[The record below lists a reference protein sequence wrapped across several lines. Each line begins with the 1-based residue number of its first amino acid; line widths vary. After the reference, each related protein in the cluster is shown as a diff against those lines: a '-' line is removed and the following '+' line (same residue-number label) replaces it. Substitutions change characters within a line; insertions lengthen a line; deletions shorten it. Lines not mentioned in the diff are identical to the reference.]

1 VARRWTSADD
11 ACLRRSYTSGEP
23 VAEIARALARSTDA
37 VVARRALL
45 GIAPRRVPRPWP
57 EPEDRLLR
65 SAVETG
71 VPATA
76 LAGRLERS
84 VHQIRARTRQLGLA
98 MRTARGYTPTED
110 SMLSP
115 CGQAATASRISPTA
129 WDAARTRCV
138 SVPGRSAY
146 TVPRFGAG
154 EPPWRT

>member
-45 GIAPRRVPRPWP
+45 GIAPRRVPRPWS
-57 EPEDRLLR
+57 ELADRLLC

-84 VHQIRARTRQLGLA
+84 VHS
-98 MRTARGYTPTED
+98 D
-110 SMLSP
+110 SA
-115 CGQAATASRISPTA
+115 QA
-129 WDAARTRCV
+129 
-138 SVPGRSAY
+138 
-146 TVPRFGAG
+146 
-154 EPPWRT
+154 